1 MITKPTVTRTQN
13 PLPFEH
19 LEPKRFE
26 DLARQLAYGFR
37 TWRQLEATGRAG
49 SDDGFDARGFE
60 IIPTGQNDPTTDE
73 EDEDELIAVGSTD
86 RLWLVQCKRER
97 AIRPA
102 QMKKHL
108 AAIPAES
115 REGLY
120 GILFVAACDF
130 SLATRDVLRTWSR
143 ENGLTECVIW
153 GKGELED
160 LLFQPKNDGLLF
172 AYFGIS
178 LQIRRQKQVTDIRRT
193 IALKRKLKR
202 LGEKSSD
209 SDCPVLL
216 RDISDGRYPYVDEG
230 KTLKSSNSLWLPYST
245 LGLGIF
251 GLKLLIKEFWAFY
264 DWETECWD
272 IASSINFSI
281 PPEHCN
287 PWYDF
292 QCEENRDDQIF
303 AITAFW
309 RTFPERHR
317 FFMRIVTCLPYS
329 EILEIDDVG
338 DSILNIPT
346 VFCIFSKGRRAVFT
360 DTRIYFRSHDTYPQE
375 YSFDADKHT
384 LVFPDEMR
392 NPEWEADFFGQLG
405 IKRASEHFPVEL
417 ADSGPMEIPE

>member
-1 MITKPTVTRTQN
+1 MTIKPTVTRTQN

-60 IIPTGQNDPTTDE
+60 IIPTGQNDPKTE
-73 EDEDELIAVGSTD
+73 EEEEDELIAAGSTD

-97 AIRPA
+97 AIGPA

-120 GILFVAACDF
+120 GLLFVAACDF

-143 ENGLTECVIW
+143 ESNLTECIIW

-178 LQIRRQKQVTDIRRT
+178 LQIRRQKQVIDIRRT
-193 IALKRKLKR
+193 ITLKRKLNR
-202 LGEKSSD
+202 LSERSSD
-209 SDCPVLL
+209 PNNPVLL
-216 RDISDGRYPYVDEG
+216 RDNSDERYPYVPEG
-230 KTLKSSNSLWLPYST
+230 KTLKSSNSLWLPCST
-245 LGLGIF
+245 LGLGVF
-251 GLKLLIKEFWAFY
+251 GLKLLVKEFWAFY
-264 DWETECWD
+264 DPETECWD
-272 IASSINFSI
+272 IASSINFSM
-281 PPEHCN
+281 PPQHCN
-287 PWYDF
+287 PWYDL
-292 QCEENRDDQIF
+292 QSEENRDVQVSKI
-303 AITAFW
+303 AAFW
-309 RTFPERHR
+309 RTLPGRNR
-317 FFMRIVTCLPYS
+317 FCMRIVSCLPYS

-338 DSILNIPT
+338 DNMLKIPT
-346 VFCIFSKGRRAVFT
+346 IFCNFSNNCPAVFKY
-360 DTRIYFRSHDTYPQE
+360 TRIYFRSHHTYPQE
-375 YSFDADKHT
+375 YSFDADKHS
-384 LVFPDEMR
+384 LVSPDEMR
-392 NPEWEADFFGQLG
+392 NSEWEADFFGQLG
-405 IKRASEHFPVEL
+405 IKRASKHFPVKL
-417 ADSGPMEIPE
+417 TDDQSMEIPE